1 MYSIPLLKFVFDR
14 KHVAKGDVEASIEL
28 RATLNY
34 KQTYFATGIKV
45 KRKQWHD
52 GTIIN
57 RPDAAQLNLTLEKL
71 MRNVREVVNEMLDEG
86 TVDIFAIR
94 DHLKRRQAGVVS
106 FIEFCVRRSTER
118 QHNLSADSRQRY
130 DRFMKFFIAW
140 GGIESFTDVNESSI
154 IAFDATLDKKGM
166 KPYSKWNNYHR
177 FLNSFIIDA
186 IREGLMTR
194 NPYLH
199 VRIKKEKSMGGIGK
213 YLSPEEFKAIKEVEL
228 TTDSLRRVRDV
239 FVFQTYTCMA
249 YTDLKAFKTKN
260 IQEVKGMKVYVGQRA
275 KTGQTFT
282 VPLLKEALAI
292 LTKYKNKLP
301 IISNV
306 KYNEYL
312 KVVAQAAGIDKPV
325 SSHCRKHLSFS
336 L

>member
-94 DHLKRRQAGVVS
+94 DRLKRKQAGVVS
-106 FIEFCVRRSTER
+106 FIEFCSRRSKER
-118 QHNLSADSRQRY
+118 QHNLSADSKERY

-140 GGIESFTDVNESSI
+140 GGIESFADVNESSI
-154 IAFDATLDKKGM
+154 IAFDEWLDKKNM

-186 IREGLMTR
+186 IRDGLMTK

-199 VRIKKEKSMGGIGK
+199 VRIKKEKSTGGIGK

-260 IQEVKGMKVYVGQRA
+260 IQEVKGMKVYIGQRA

-282 VPLLKEALAI
+282 VPL
-292 LTKYKNKLP
+292 
-301 IISNV
+301 
-306 KYNEYL
+306 
-312 KVVAQAAGIDKPV
+312 
-325 SSHCRKHLSFS
+325 RKTHRCHTPS
-336 L
+336 